1 MLAIRIYSTET
12 YNDPYT
18 IVKTYVMVC
27 FQDLSQTMRTTKT
40 NMNTMIII
48 IVKITVFV
56 TTVLKIMINN
66 EDYSVSKPRLI

>member
-1 MLAIRIYSTET
+1 MLAIRIHSTDT

-27 FQDLSQTMRTTKT
+27 FQDLSKTMRTTKT

-48 IVKITVFV
+48 IVNITVFV
-56 TTVLKIMINN
+56 TTLMKIMINN
-66 EDYSVSKPRLI
+66 EDYSISVPRLI

>member
-1 MLAIRIYSTET
+1 MLAIPIESTDT

-27 FQDLSQTMRTTKT
+27 FQHLSKTMRTTKT

-48 IVKITVFV
+48 IIKIKVLV
-56 TTVLKIMINN
+56 TTVMKIMINN
-66 EDYSVSKPRLI
+66 EDYSVSVPRLI